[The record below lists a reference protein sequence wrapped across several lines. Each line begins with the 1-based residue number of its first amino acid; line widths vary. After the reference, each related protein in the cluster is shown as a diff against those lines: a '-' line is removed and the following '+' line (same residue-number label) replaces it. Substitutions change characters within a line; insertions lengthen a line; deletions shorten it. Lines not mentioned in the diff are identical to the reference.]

1 MVTAGVIDSGRVRMW
16 LGRSTFLVLAAST
29 ALGWILAFH
38 FRRDPQRIGG
48 PLADPD
54 ELVEWGRLSV
64 VVYRSLL
71 DTSVLFATALVLL
84 LLRAC
89 RQTDI
94 DRRVM
99 WSAFGAVAFSLVAV
113 VTWRLVEYDDIWLIP
128 VPNRTAFN
136 GFLPPALSDQ
146 VAAFQVGD
154 LQVRRKTYLAAAVLH
169 LLSAPAALAVVG
181 LCLHWS
187 SRPERSRQHP

>member
-1 MVTAGVIDSGRVRMW
+1 MGVVDSGRVRTW
-16 LGRSTFLVLAAST
+16 LGRVTFVVLAATSL
-29 ALGWILAFH
+29 LGWVLAFE
-38 FRRDPQRIGG
+38 FRRDPNRLAG

-54 ELVEWGRLSV
+54 ELIEWGRLSV
-64 VVYRSLL
+64 LVYRSLL
-71 DTSVLFATALVLL
+71 DSSALLALVFTMVLA
-84 LLRAC
+84 RA
-89 RQTDI
+89 RQRGLV
-94 DRRVM
+94 DRRVA
-99 WSAFGAVAFSLVAV
+99 WSALAALAFTLLAVI
-113 VTWRLVEYDDIWLIP
+113 TWRFIEYDDIWLIP